1 MLLPGRPIAWLSRPA
16 CGSAKPALTAPRPQP
31 RPPPWRPLVR
41 LEQTSA
47 AIELT
52 LRDCDTLGLML
63 QCCVLRMPT
72 EICVLYV
79 LQSTQQSALELRT
92 GSSAARLSGLDAG
105 TDRATIEDR
114 QRHPGPK

>member
-1 MLLPGRPIAWLSRPA
+1 MAVSARVRISEACADSTPASASAVHLS
-16 CGSAKPALTAPRPQP
+16 
-31 RPPPWRPLVR
+31 R

>member
-1 MLLPGRPIAWLSRPA
+1 MRS
-16 CGSAKPALTAPRPQP
+16 
-31 RPPPWRPLVR
+31 
-41 LEQTSA
+41 
-47 AIELT
+47 
-52 LRDCDTLGLML
+52 
-63 QCCVLRMPT
+63 
-72 EICVLYV
+72 LYV